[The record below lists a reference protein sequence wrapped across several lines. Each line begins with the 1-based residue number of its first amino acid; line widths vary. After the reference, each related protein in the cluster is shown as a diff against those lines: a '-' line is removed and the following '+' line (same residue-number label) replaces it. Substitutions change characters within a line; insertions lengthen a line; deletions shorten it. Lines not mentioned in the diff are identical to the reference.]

1 VSGGPSVDGMLV
13 LWGERL
19 FYPPNRIV
27 KALPTPRLTTL
38 LRRKAGVI
46 RRRIE
51 ATLAAGPQVVVKVAG
66 GGRGM
71 KDIAAHFRYISRNG
85 TLEMEDDRGVRST
98 GREALQDLVQQWRHG
113 GARIDTVSPRR
124 EALNLLLSM
133 PHGTPPDR
141 LLRAAREFAREALPE
156 HTYVFVL
163 HQHQAH
169 PHVHL
174 AVRLESRSGQRLKSW
189 DERHRWRE
197 LFAQKLRE
205 QGVPAQATPQVVRGA
220 NHRPEPLWLA
230 RGRKDGALPPGSSTT
245 KQGTRYRANRAEA
258 MRCWAQLMKV
268 LADSPDAGDRALS
281 ARIATFVQRTPF
293 LREQAGVQPDRAGG
307 GRAPATGERE
317 RQPAVQ
323 QAIQQPSGPIRSR

>member
-27 KALPTPRLTTL
+27 KALSTPRLTTL

-71 KDIAAHFRYISRNG
+71 KGIAAHFRYISRNG

-98 GREALQDLVQQWRHG
+98 GREALQDLVAQWRHG
-113 GARIDTVSPRR
+113 GARIDTVSRRR

-163 HQHQAH
+163 HEHQAH

-189 DERHRWRE
+189 NERHRWRE

-230 RGRKDGALPPGSSTT
+230 RGRKDGALPPASSTT

-258 MRCWAQLMKV
+258 MRCWAQLMKA
-268 LADSPDAGDRALS
+268 LSDSPDAADRALS
-281 ARIATFVQRTPF
+281 ERIATFVQRTPF
-293 LREQAGVQPDRAGG
+293 LREQVGVQPDRAGG
-307 GRAPATGERE
+307 VRAPATGERE

-323 QAIQQPSGPIRSR
+323 QAIQQPSGPTRSR

>member
-1 VSGGPSVDGMLV
+1 MTGGPSVDGMLV

-27 KALPTPRLTTL
+27 RTLPTPRLTTL

-85 TLEMEDDRGVRST
+85 TLEMEDDRGVRSA
-98 GREALQDLVQQWRHG
+98 GREALHDLEEQWRHG
-113 GARIDTVSPRR
+113 GARIDLVSPRR
-124 EALNLLLSM
+124 EAINLLLSM

-163 HQHQAH
+163 HEHQAH

-174 AVRLESRSGQRLKSW
+174 AVRLESRSGQRLRSW
-189 DERHRWRE
+189 VERYRWRE

-205 QGVPAQATPQVVRGA
+205 QGVPAEASSQVVRGA
-220 NHRPEPLWLA
+220 NHRPEPLWLV
-230 RGRKDGALPPGSSTT
+230 RGRKDGALPPASTTT

-268 LADSPDAGDRALS
+268 LADSPDAADRALS

-293 LREQAGVQPDRAGG
+293 LREQAGLQPDRTGG
-307 GRAPATGERE
+307 GRAPAAG
-317 RQPAVQ
+317 
-323 QAIQQPSGPIRSR
+323 GPRSLH

>member
-1 VSGGPSVDGMLV
+1 VNGGPSVDGMLV

-27 KALPTPRLTTL
+27 KTLPTPRLGTM
-38 LRRKAGVI
+38 LRRKAAVI

-71 KDIAAHFRYISRNG
+71 KGIGAHFRYISSNG
-85 TLEMEDDRGVRST
+85 TLEMEDDRGVRSA
-98 GREALQDLVQQWRHG
+98 GREALHDLVEQWRHG
-113 GARIDTVSPRR
+113 GARIDTVARRR

-133 PHGTPPDR
+133 PHDTPPDR
-141 LLRAAREFAREALPE
+141 LLLAAREFAREALPE

-163 HQHQAH
+163 HEHQAH

-174 AVRLESRSGQRLKSW
+174 VVRLESRSGQRLKSW
-189 DERHRWRE
+189 GERYRWRE
-197 LFAQKLRE
+197 LFAQKLRD

-230 RGRKDGALPPGSSTT
+230 RGRKDGALPPASSTT
-245 KQGTRYRANRAEA
+245 KQGPRYLANRAEA
-258 MRCWAQLMKV
+258 MRCWAHLMKV
-268 LADSPDAGDRALS
+268 LAASPDAADRDLS
-281 ARIATFVQRTPF
+281 VRIAAFVQRTPF
-293 LREQAGVQPDRAGG
+293 LREQVGVRPERTAAERATAAGERRPMSGVQQ
-307 GRAPATGERE
+307 E
-317 RQPAVQ
+317 
-323 QAIQQPSGPIRSR
+323 IQKPNGPTRSR